1 MQYCFILSG
10 NYPFFFFLMKE
21 PIAVSLI
28 ALNYTSHQYQNGLE
42 NLFLHIVV
50 YAYFV

>member
-10 NYPFFFFLMKE
+10 NYSFFFFLMKE

-28 ALNYTSHQYQNGLE
+28 TLNYISRKYQNGLE

-50 YAYFV
+50 HAY